1 MDQGLSRHRGFIFL
15 VGYKHQAN
23 KETFNLMVK
32 QKHKIKKNGAVNQ
45 HGWPF
50 ELNS

>member
-32 QKHKIKKNGAVNQ
+32 QKHKIKKMAQLINMVD
-45 HGWPF
+45 H
-50 ELNS
+50 LS